1 VSDPAVGFIGAGIL
15 GQGLALALSASGY
28 TVAAVSSRTAASA
41 QDLASRIPGCSA
53 RDSQKVAEECGL
65 VFVTTPDDVIG
76 TVAGQVLWRKGQ
88 GVVHCNG
95 THTLRVLE
103 PATARGA
110 MAGSFHPFQTFGG
123 LATPE
128 EAAGRLQGV
137 TFSVDAP
144 GWLRE
149 TLEEMARRLGGR
161 AVTVKPKDR
170 PLYHTSA
177 ALSSG
182 YMVAVIKASA
192 DLWEM
197 LGVSQ
202 EDALATILPLARAT
216 LTSLESAGI
225 QGGVTGPLVRA
236 DEGTVRRHLDALRE
250 RLPHLVPLYCALARE
265 SLPLAEGRVGR
276 ERAAVMDRLLQEFEA
291 GGGEPLP

>member
-1 VSDPAVGFIGAGIL
+1 MSDLAVGFIGAGIL
-15 GQGLALALSASGY
+15 GKGLALALSASGY

-41 QDLASRIPGCSA
+41 RDLASRIPGCSA
-53 RDSQKVAEECGL
+53 RESQQVAEECGL

-76 TVAGQVLWRKGQ
+76 TVAGEVVWRRGQ

-95 THTLRVLE
+95 THTLRVLD
-103 PATARGA
+103 PATGRGA
-110 MAGSFHPFQTFGG
+110 IAGSFHPFQTFGG

-137 TFSVDAP
+137 TFSVDAS
-144 GWLRE
+144 GWLRDI
-149 TLEEMARRLGGR
+149 LEEMARRLGGR
-161 AVTVKPKDR
+161 AVTVKPEDR

-202 EDALATILPLARAT
+202 EEALATILPLARAT
-216 LTSLESAGI
+216 LTSLESGI

-236 DEGTVRRHLDALRE
+236 DEGTVRQHLESLQE

-265 SLPLAEGRVGR
+265 SLPLAEGRVGG
-276 ERAAVMDRLLQEFEA
+276 ERAAVMDRLLWEFEA
-291 GGGEPLP
+291 AGSEVRP

>member
-1 VSDPAVGFIGAGIL
+1 MSDPEVGFIGAGIL
-15 GQGLALALSASGY
+15 GKGLALALSAAGY

-41 QDLASRIPGCSA
+41 RDLASRIPGCSA
-53 RDSQKVAEECGL
+53 RDSQQVAEECGL

-76 TVAGQVLWRKGQ
+76 TVAGEVVWRRGQ

-103 PATARGA
+103 PATGRGA
-110 MAGSFHPFQTFGG
+110 LAGSFHPFQTFGG

-128 EAAGRLQGV
+128 EAAVRLQGV
-137 TFSVDAP
+137 TFSVDASD
-144 GWLRE
+144 WLRE
-149 TLEEMARRLGGR
+149 TLDEMARRLGGR
-161 AVTVKPKDR
+161 AVTVKPEDR

-202 EDALATILPLARAT
+202 EEALATILPLARAT

-236 DEGTVRRHLDALRE
+236 DEGTVRRHLESLRE
-250 RLPHLVPLYCALARE
+250 RLPHLVALYCALARE

-276 ERAAVMDRLLQEFEA
+276 ERAAVMDRLLREFEA
-291 GGGEPLP
+291 GGGEALP

>member
-1 VSDPAVGFIGAGIL
+1 MSDPAVGFIGAGIL
-15 GQGLALALSASGY
+15 GKGLALALSATGY
-28 TVAAVSSRTAASA
+28 RVTAVSSRTAASA
-41 QDLASRIPGCSA
+41 RDLAARIPGCKP
-53 RDSQKVAEECGL
+53 RDSQQVADECGL

-76 TVAGQVLWRKGQ
+76 TVAEEVLWREGQ

-103 PATARGA
+103 PAARRGA
-110 MAGSFHPFQTFGG
+110 LTGAFHPFQTFGG

-128 EAAGRLQGV
+128 GAADRLRGV
-137 TFSVDAP
+137 TFSVDASE
-144 GWLRE
+144 GLRE

-170 PLYHTSA
+170 PIYHTSA

-182 YMVAVIKASA
+182 YLVAVIKASA

-197 LGVSQ
+197 LGASR
-202 EDALATILPLARAT
+202 EEALSTILPLARAA
-216 LTSLESAGI
+216 LASLESAGI

-236 DEGTVRRHLDALRE
+236 DEGTVRRHLEALRE
-250 RLPHLVPLYCALARE
+250 RAPHLVSLYCALARE
-265 SLPLAEGRVGR
+265 SLPLARERVGR
-276 ERAAVMDRLLQEFEA
+276 ERTEVMDRMLREFEA
-291 GGGEPLP
+291 HRREALP